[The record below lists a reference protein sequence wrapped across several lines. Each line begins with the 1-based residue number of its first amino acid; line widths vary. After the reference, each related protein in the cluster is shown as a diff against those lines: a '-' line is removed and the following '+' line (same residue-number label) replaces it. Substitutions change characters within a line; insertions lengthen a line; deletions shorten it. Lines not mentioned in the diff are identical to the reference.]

1 MPTFDVQTSA
11 DAYGAQ
17 QYPYLVV
24 VDAPIVGESF
34 AVWPAGLFNAQTE
47 SNFVWS
53 VGAHDQ
59 MIGGERQRIQTAG
72 KWARMSARMNWSGA
86 DATTMRTWLLAVQ
99 SSAWVVNNPQ
109 IWGLPSVVRG
119 YWADRVEVNTEPG
132 TVWADIEAVISWQ

>member
-1 MPTFDVQTSA
+1 MAVGDVIVSA

-17 QYPYLVV
+17 QFPCLVAI
-24 VDAPIVGESF
+24 DAPIVGDAF
-34 AVWPAGLFNAQTE
+34 LVWPAGLFNVQDEA
-47 SNFVWS
+47 NFVWS

-72 KWARMSARMNWSGA
+72 KWARMSTRMSWGGA
-86 DATTMRTWLLAVQ
+86 NAATMRAWLLAAQ

-119 YWADRVEVNTEPG
+119 YWSERVEVNTEPG
-132 TVWADIEAVISWQ
+132 MIWADIEAVIAWQ